1 MTRRRFLGVAA
12 VLAAVVLLALAWS
25 PSEVQAVNRS
35 SSTLPTPMWSLRRV
49 PHPIIER
56 INQQRYQSVLDPYMT
71 RYGQSCF
78 VVSRGGTVIA
88 AHDPDVSLLPAS
100 TQKLMTAV
108 TALKVLGPED
118 PLSLELTDGSK
129 PALFKSGNDYQ
140 YLVMP
145 LS

>member
-56 INQQRYQSVLDPYMT
+56 INQQRYESVLDPYMT
-71 RYGQSCF
+71 HYGQSCF

-108 TALKVLGPED
+108 TAIMNARAVHPHGR
-118 PLSLELTDGSK
+118 STT
-129 PALFKSGNDYQ
+129 
-140 YLVMP
+140 
-145 LS
+145 